1 MKRITDPLKLM
12 NAKIET
18 SNGCLPIKIY
28 GRELQ
33 NIEIKIDIPSAQIK
47 SGIIL
52 AALNVKGKSTIFET
66 NITRNHTEIMLE
78 SFGAN
83 IDISKKNDETKIV
96 EEG

>member
-1 MKRITDPLKLM
+1 MQSRQHGSLT
-12 NAKIET
+12 N
-18 SNGCLPIKIY
+18 IK
-28 GRELQ
+28 
-33 NIEIKIDIPSAQIK
+33 IKIDIPSAQIK

-83 IDISKKNDETKIV
+83 IDISKKNEFNYEVKNTFGEQHTYIFKTKENENYIKQS
-96 EEG
+96 